1 MPLNPNSSWAKKY
14 SKEQLTEWGWDAKE
28 TGGNWIEARVGEAV
42 SKKFF
47 SDSTKFSLVDS
58 YWKDKLVNQ
67 LTKNAQLL
75 TEISQELDFEINEE
89 IPTPSKPNQQSKTD
103 ENQLENQ
110 QETNQ
115 PKLQPKIPGA
125 TLASQIPWWVY
136 FLVPFLLWLLFEL
149 AKFLLWKR
157 TMKFFLGFIR
167 KPKEKVEEAEPK
179 GDEPKTKKLEK
190 CTCSK
195 TKKGQRKKNTCLCD
209 FCQEK
214 KREKESEKE
223 AVKEIVKPKPLWK
236 RFTFWK
242 YLILT
247 ISLLIG
253 SSGGYFWARKKFSSI
268 KPNSN
273 QEQKQD
279 QKTSSEE
286 EIPDQ
291 LKELDQEFN
300 RIINQI
306 KQIKVPTP
314 KHFIEPNYSN
324 ESESDFETETE
335 PEFEPE
341 NPEIIELNLRLA
353 NQQAWEL
360 EKLEREKAHLL
371 AKRKEKQSLARAKE
385 LEQHETIKLDWEKRL
400 RGE

>member
-1 MPLNPNSSWAKKY
+1 
-14 SKEQLTEWGWDAKE
+14 
-28 TGGNWIEARVGEAV
+28 
-42 SKKFF
+42 
-47 SDSTKFSLVDS
+47 
-58 YWKDKLVNQ
+58 
-67 LTKNAQLL
+67 
-75 TEISQELDFEINEE
+75 
-89 IPTPSKPNQQSKTD
+89 
-103 ENQLENQ
+103 
-110 QETNQ
+110 
-115 PKLQPKIPGA
+115 
-125 TLASQIPWWVY
+125 
-136 FLVPFLLWLLFEL
+136 
-149 AKFLLWKR
+149 
-157 TMKFFLGFIR
+157 MKFFFGFIR

-223 AVKEIVKPKPLWK
+223 AVKEIIKPKPLWK

-268 KPNSN
+268 KPNPDSKHEQKEKREKK
-273 QEQKQD
+273 QEQKSN
-279 QKTSSEE
+279 KE

-314 KHFIEPNYSN
+314 KHFIEPNYPK
-324 ESESDFETETE
+324 ESDLEPE

-341 NPEIIELNLRLA
+341 SPEIIALNRRLA
-353 NQQAWEL
+353 VQQAWEL
-360 EKLEREKAHLL
+360 EKLERERSQLL
-371 AKRKEKQSLARAKE
+371 AKRAEQQRLVREKE
-385 LEQHETIKLDWEKRL
+385 LERHKLIRLDWEKRL